1 MGLFLDKPKREKVL
15 DSGEGNGLR
24 FAVSAM
30 QGWRVDM
37 EDSHSMKVNLAPR
50 LSDCS
55 YFAVFDGHAGD
66 FVSKYAAEN
75 LFDVILSN
83 LEGKSSYQI
92 EEAKP
97 STPAVD
103 ETCQASKTSSDT
115 SQNTP
120 ENKTEEAISITSG
133 SHNSITANEKQNSAI
148 APVVG
153 AETEQKLRNN
163 TDMKHLATDL
173 DYFKT
178 CTRRGF
184 LELDKQLT
192 ELPRFKLGD
201 ERSGSTAVAVFVTAT
216 HIIFANCGDS
226 RALLSRSG
234 GQVAFA
240 TMDHKPY
247 NELEKQ
253 RIEKAGGSV
262 IIQRVNGS
270 LAVSRAL
277 GDFDYKSVPGFP
289 CTEQLVS
296 AEPELTCIER
306 HPEDEFLVLACDGIW
321 DVMSNQEVI
330 DYVRYRLSINED
342 LTTLCGDILETSLAK
357 GSKDNMSVIV
367 VAFPGAPKVSE
378 EEQASEKV
386 LNALL
391 KEKIAGFMKKSSE
404 PKNVDT
410 SVVVDFLQDEEISN
424 LPPGGGLSAKM
435 NVIED
440 ILDELVPDRTKDEG
454 PQMGASIPV
463 PLNMMRQFAAS
474 GLPNDEG
481 TAPVMPDKMDEN

>member
-240 TMDHKPY
+240 TMDHKPTT
-247 NELEKQ
+247 
-253 RIEKAGGSV
+253 
-262 IIQRVNGS
+262 S
-270 LAVSRAL
+270 L
-277 GDFDYKSVPGFP
+277 KNNSVPGFP